1 MPSLSDLA
9 AAAFRRGKGSA
20 GNKLSLADLQAGVYS
35 SDPGIVLSSS
45 FEGGY
50 DTSDSTSRLTIQS
63 YQTNGNNFFGEGLRL
78 DLMKPLAKNMIAWR
92 LGRPP
97 TTDASDANI
106 KSVAWIGAHYYAQD
120 QPDINN
126 PTDVHG
132 HWSIEVPD
140 ATDALRTRFEIKF
153 VDASGNL
160 GVNKTLVQTANA
172 DLVVDCSNSQV
183 LRLRSGAG
191 AQKLIEFGN
200 AEWGTASRWT
210 LGQNST
216 AESGAN
222 AGADF
227 EISRYN
233 DAAARQDAPLA
244 ITRSNGRVTLG
255 GSAGTSAGLT
265 VNRASAGSAVTVNT
279 NLTGATGAIA
289 VDYNAL
295 DATSRFLQMHITS
308 DTNYRMV
315 ILADGKVEW
324 GAGAAT
330 RDTNLYRKAA
340 DQLGTDDSFFMGNV
354 TAPATNPT
362 AGGILY
368 VESGALKYR
377 GSSGT
382 VTQIAAA

>member
-1 MPSLSDLA
+1 MPSLTDLA
-9 AAAFRRGKGSA
+9 IGALRRGKGAA
-20 GNKLSLADLQAGVYS
+20 GSKLSLADLQAGVYS
-35 SDPGIVLSSS
+35 SDPGVVLSST
-45 FEGGY
+45 FDGGY
-50 DTSDSTSRLTIQS
+50 DTSDSTSRLTVQS
-63 YQTNGNNFFGEGLRL
+63 YQTNGQNFFGEGIRL

-97 TTDASDANI
+97 TTDATDQNI
-106 KSVAWIGAHYYAQD
+106 RSVTWMGAHYFAQD

-153 VDASGNL
+153 VDASGTL

-172 DLVVDCSNSQV
+172 DLVVDCSNNQV

-191 AQKLIEFGN
+191 APKLIEFGN
-200 AEWGTASRWT
+200 EQWGTAQRWT

-216 AESGAN
+216 AESGSN
-222 AGADF
+222 AGADL
-227 EISRYN
+227 EVSRFN
-233 DAAARQDAPLA
+233 DAGTRVDSPLLV
-244 ITRSNGRVTLG
+244 TRSNGRVTIG

-265 VNRASAGSAVTVNT
+265 VNRASAGSAVSVNT
-279 NLTGATGAIA
+279 NMAGATGAIA
-289 VDYNAL
+289 VDFNAL
-295 DATSRFLQMHITS
+295 DATSRFVQIHITS

-315 ILADGKVEW
+315 ILADGKIEW

-330 RDTNLYRKAA
+330 RDVNLYRKAA
-340 DQLGTDDSFFMGNV
+340 DQLATDDSLFMGNV

-368 VESGALKYR
+368 VEGGALKYR
-377 GSSGT
+377 GSAGT
-382 VTQIAAA
+382 VTQLAAA